1 MLMTYLPPKKELI
14 GMYNSAAIRA
24 VMGRV
29 RTQAVK
35 ISPATPQRTFDNLSA
50 EPTPIMAELTTWV
63 VETGPPRRAAPK
75 ITVAE
80 VTWDVKPWMGRM
92 RYIFAPKVLII
103 RHPPVAV
110 PKDMDAALSAITHQ
124 GTTKPRNQPVAT
136 RLMLIIPIV
145 F

>member
-1 MLMTYLPPKKELI
+1 MLMTYPPPKKELI
-14 GMYNSAAIRA
+14 GIYNSAAKRA
-24 VMGRV
+24 VMGKV

-63 VETGPPRRAAPK
+63 VETGPPRRAALR

-80 VTWDVKPWMGRM
+80 VTWEVKPWMGRM

-103 RHPPVAV
+103 RHPPEAV
-110 PKDMDAALSAITHQ
+110 PKDMAAALRAITHQ
-124 GTTKPRNQPVAT
+124 GTTKSCNRPAAT
-136 RLMLIIPIV
+136 RLILIIPIV